1 MPVAQQYE
9 PTPEL
14 VVLQCVARRDAA
26 MEAAMKTRQDI
37 LGAKLLRTFADHAR
51 VAAELVEL
59 RDATIAAIVAVAQWR
74 RNLCYRE
81 TWPPGGKDNYLVEMV
96 KEGDCLNRLGDLFGF
111 QLPHKCPLVLPA
123 ALPDGR
129 HVADPLD
136 PLAKP
141 AEGAEEDDPESRAA
155 LHRSLR
161 RLGVFSEREF
171 AQAKACSAYLAQEYQ
186 KWHGEAF
193 DPRTEWGFDVFA
205 RRPWQPPPLRRRPKT
220 PPAAAAAAAKSR
232 RRRRPRA
239 APEPPGLPPRYD
251 RPLVERFGPAMAAR
265 MRTVPTTHLA
275 KESIEAVWDRAL
287 DRSKKTERL
296 DDIQAVRAMRIR
308 KEREL
313 PHMLKPRADMLSMPQ
328 LPIIDAHSEPPVG
341 ALFPVHHPI
350 AMPDGSVTVPRI
362 GARRAPP
369 KPPPARTAALERR
382 STPPVRTAALASSLM
397 LSIEGLEGDEAAEE
411 GVDEALVT
419 VKVKAAAPPPRP
431 LSGRSLRSASG
442 DVTIDILAEVG
453 AGSGS
458 GGAPIC

>member
-1 MPVAQQYE
+1 
-9 PTPEL
+9 
-14 VVLQCVARRDAA
+14 
-26 MEAAMKTRQDI
+26 MKTRQDI

-141 AEGAEEDDPESRAA
+141 TTEGAEEDDPESRAA

-193 DPRTEWGFDVFA
+193 DPRTEWGTFVDAERGVW
-205 RRPWQPPPLRRRPKT
+205 RRAASAAGSRLASPAPNPPT
-220 PPAAAAAAAKSR
+220 PP
-232 RRRRPRA
+232 
-239 APEPPGLPPRYD
+239 
-251 RPLVERFGPAMAAR
+251 
-265 MRTVPTTHLA
+265 
-275 KESIEAVWDRAL
+275 
-287 DRSKKTERL
+287 RL
-296 DDIQAVRAMRIR
+296 
-308 KEREL
+308 
-313 PHMLKPRADMLSMPQ
+313 
-328 LPIIDAHSEPPVG
+328 
-341 ALFPVHHPI
+341 
-350 AMPDGSVTVPRI
+350 
-362 GARRAPP
+362 
-369 KPPPARTAALERR
+369 
-382 STPPVRTAALASSLM
+382 
-397 LSIEGLEGDEAAEE
+397 
-411 GVDEALVT
+411 
-419 VKVKAAAPPPRP
+419 
-431 LSGRSLRSASG
+431 
-442 DVTIDILAEVG
+442 
-453 AGSGS
+453 
-458 GGAPIC
+458 